1 MPSSVALS
9 KLNLLLIRWNDRLE
23 VMDNVCRLCNV
34 IRGGQLL
41 NELILIQEN
50 ESNEQKRVFNEWS
63 ERSGVTHSEIL
74 RVATAEYF
82 AMMQKYIYYGVV
94 DDYYE
99 VRGAGL
105 CGL

>member
-1 MPSSVALS
+1 MPPSITLS

-50 ESNEQKRVFNEWS
+50 ESNEQKRVFNECV
-63 ERSGVTHSEIL
+63 EGVEVRRSEIL
-74 RVATAEYF
+74 RVATREYF

-94 DDYYE
+94 DDYYD
-99 VRGAGL
+99 VRAGV
-105 CGL
+105 GREA

>member
-1 MPSSVALS
+1 MPPSITLS

-41 NELILIQEN
+41 NELILIQED
-50 ESNEQKRVFNEWS
+50 ESNEQKRVFNECV
-63 ERSGVTHSEIL
+63 EGVGVRRSEIL
-74 RVATAEYF
+74 RVATREYF

-94 DDYYE
+94 DDYYD
-99 VRGAGL
+99 VRVSVGREA
-105 CGL
+105 

>member
-1 MPSSVALS
+1 MPPSITLS

-50 ESNEQKRVFNEWS
+50 ESNEQKRVFNECV
-63 ERSGVTHSEIL
+63 EGVGVRRSEIL
-74 RVATAEYF
+74 RVAPREYF

-94 DDYYE
+94 DDYYD
-99 VRGAGL
+99 VRVVVGREA
-105 CGL
+105 

>member
-50 ESNEQKRVFNEWS
+50 ESNEQKRVFNECA

-94 DDYYE
+94 DDYYD
-99 VRGAGL
+99 VRGAGV

>member
-1 MPSSVALS
+1 MPPSITLS

-50 ESNEQKRVFNEWS
+50 ESNEQKRVFNECVEDVGVRRRLRGSTAWR
-63 ERSGVTHSEIL
+63 RSS
-74 RVATAEYF
+74 
-82 AMMQKYIYYGVV
+82 
-94 DDYYE
+94 
-99 VRGAGL
+99 AGRAARW
-105 CGL
+105 